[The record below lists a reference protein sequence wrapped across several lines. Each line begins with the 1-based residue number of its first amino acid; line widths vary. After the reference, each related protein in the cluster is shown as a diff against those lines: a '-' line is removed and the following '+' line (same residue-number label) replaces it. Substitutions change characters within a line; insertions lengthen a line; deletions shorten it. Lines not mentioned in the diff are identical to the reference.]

1 MPFGRTLANTLSSVV
16 ISHGQLLLTA
26 AFDVDLRTWVFWAL
40 PAAGDTAK
48 GWGGGVPRM
57 QRKALLQLHRT
68 FEDLGEIFKFQNS
81 LDLKSGC
88 QC

>member
-1 MPFGRTLANTLSSVV
+1 MPFGRTLANTLSGVV

-26 AFDVDLRTWVFWAL
+26 AFDVDLWTWIFWAL

-48 GWGGGVPRM
+48 GWGVPWM
-57 QRKALLQLHRT
+57 QRKALLQLHQT
-68 FEDLGEIFKFQNS
+68 FEDLGEIFQFQNS